1 MNKIVIVVVL
11 LILVFAISSMLS
23 SKDTTG
29 SETSTATTTPETI
42 TQSAN
47 TDVLSGTVL
56 YRERIAMPEGSK
68 IVVQILDTSLA
79 DAPATLIAEDIIIT
93 EGENVPVPFTI
104 DYNAD
109 TLVEG
114 HTYTISAKIFF
125 PEDELRF
132 ITDTATFLLDENR
145 VAVDEVELLLVGVQ
159 PPVDDAELA
168 PEMR

>member
-1 MNKIVIVVVL
+1 MNKIVIIVILLLLVVV
-11 LILVFAISSMLS
+11 ASSLLS
-23 SKDTTG
+23 SDNTTP
-29 SETSTATTTPETI
+29 SETDTSTSTQGTI
-42 TQSAN
+42 VSADDTN
-47 TDVLSGTVL
+47 TLTGTVA

-79 DAPATLIAEDIIIT
+79 DAPATLIAEDTIIT
-93 EGENVPVPFTI
+93 KGENVPVPFTI

-145 VAVDEVELLLVGVQ
+145 EPIDEVELLLVGVQ
-159 PPVDDAELA
+159 PAADDAALA